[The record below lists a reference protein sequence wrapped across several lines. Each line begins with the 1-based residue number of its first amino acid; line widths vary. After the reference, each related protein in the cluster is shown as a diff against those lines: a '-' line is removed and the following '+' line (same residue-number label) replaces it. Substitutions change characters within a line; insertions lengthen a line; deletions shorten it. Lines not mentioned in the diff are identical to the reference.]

1 MFLNIDYLIINNF
14 INLDTIQIQNLF
26 IYLKINR
33 SKKKY

>member
-1 MFLNIDYLIINNF
+1 MFLNIDYLFINNF